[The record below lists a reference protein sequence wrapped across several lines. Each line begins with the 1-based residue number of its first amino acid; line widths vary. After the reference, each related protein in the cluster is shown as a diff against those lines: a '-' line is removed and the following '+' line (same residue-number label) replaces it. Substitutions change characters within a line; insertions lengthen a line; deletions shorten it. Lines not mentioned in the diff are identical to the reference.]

1 MFLFRFGEFK
11 LTKIINLISLM
22 ILKKKMT
29 QLHQIYKKRIG
40 CFFSVVTDQ
49 VQFIKTE
56 KTVMSEDK
64 ISKSGK
70 KGD

>member
-1 MFLFRFGEFK
+1 
-11 LTKIINLISLM
+11 M